1 MTYGSRQRHPKNR
14 ATQPRPRFAAAVRA
28 TARCRRALGARL
40 LYLSGTGISLS
51 AASAAA
57 ERAGGRGR
65 VEVGIHG
72 ETAAQLDSAG
82 AVIRLCQGTF
92 DQRSGQ
98 PYVAHAA
105 ATRPRARSWLSRSR
119 FRHALFSW
127 SIVSIAC
134 CRRNWP
140 KPIRFWCRINAG
152 QSQPQSPPAS
162 RKLRTLESLRIAR
175 RRITLLPARQQLF
188 STTRRDTDT
197 PCRRNGFFK
206 MKVTVP

>member
-134 CRRNWP
+134 VGETGPNLQVLVPDKRR
-140 KPIRFWCRINAG
+140 PITTAEPACVRQTSDARVSSDRQKENHTVASQTAAFLDHAAG
-152 QSQPQSPPAS
+152 H
-162 RKLRTLESLRIAR
+162 
-175 RRITLLPARQQLF
+175 
-188 STTRRDTDT
+188 
-197 PCRRNGFFK
+197 G
-206 MKVTVP
+206 